1 MQEIEYQVRHNAEE
15 HRDYLEARF
24 NNPSR
29 RISSL
34 KTFEWKG
41 HRWAYKY
48 TDFDDEGEFDV
59 IYRKV
64 NTSQLTPPTTE
75 YIKKTAKSNNI
86 LDHIEVP
93 ASVISASLIVSGF
106 FETLGIKNWELGGC
120 RNRF

>member
-15 HRDYLEARF
+15 YRDYLEARF
-24 NNPSR
+24 NPSR
-29 RISSL
+29 RLSSL

-48 TDFDDEGEFDV
+48 TDFDDEDEFDV

-64 NTSQLTPPTTE
+64 NTSQ
-75 YIKKTAKSNNI
+75 S

-93 ASVISASLIVSGF
+93 PSVISASLIVSGF
-106 FETLGIKNWELGGC
+106 FETLGIKNWELGNC